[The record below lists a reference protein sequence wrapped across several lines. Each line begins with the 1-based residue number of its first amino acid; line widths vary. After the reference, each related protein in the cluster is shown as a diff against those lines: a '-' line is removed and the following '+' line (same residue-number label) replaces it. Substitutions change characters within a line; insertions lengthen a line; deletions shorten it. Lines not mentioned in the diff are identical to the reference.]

1 MTARLAVA
9 LTAFS
14 LSLTLGLA
22 IASPAMPPNVQFDL
36 VEGGQMKL
44 ADYKGKVVLVVNTAS
59 KCGFAGQFTELQT
72 LADQYGDKGL
82 VVLTV
87 PSNDFKQELA
97 TGEEA
102 KKYCAMT
109 FGAELPMAQITKVKG
124 AQAHPFYAWLRAER
138 GFEPTWNFNKVLLGR
153 DGEVIDTF
161 RAADAPLSGKMI
173 DLIEASLSRNM

>member
-1 MTARLAVA
+1 MIARLAATLVA
-9 LTAFS
+9 FT
-14 LSLTLGLA
+14 LTLGFA
-22 IASPAMPPNVQFDL
+22 IASPAMPPDLRFDL
-36 VEGGQMKL
+36 VEGGQMRL

-82 VVLTV
+82 IVLTV
-87 PSNDFKQELA
+87 PSNDFKQELT

-124 AQAHPFYAWLRAER
+124 AGAHPFYAWLRTER
-138 GFEPTWNFNKVLLGR
+138 GFEPSWNFNKVLLGR

-161 RAADAPLSGKMI
+161 PASADPLSAWMTGP
-173 DLIEASLSRNM
+173 IEAALSQAM